1 MNGQKM
7 IHASCGMRC
16 ILLCLIHFLFHQG
29 VVVAFAPVALV
40 NCNNRML
47 LFTTTATTP
56 PYPNQAKPTILPQLS
71 QSETQLN
78 ALPVPDT
85 DLLQHALESTSRF
98 LADAA
103 SVDAGDKSWW
113 DNYLEIFKGSLS
125 LVHSTIDQPLRSI
138 GIDQTWG
145 VAIAVFTM
153 RKLHFNSTR
162 SC

>member
-1 MNGQKM
+1 M
-7 IHASCGMRC
+7 
-16 ILLCLIHFLFHQG
+16 
-29 VVVAFAPVALV
+29 AFAPVALV
-40 NCNNRML
+40 NYNNRML
-47 LFTTTATTP
+47 LFTTPATTP

-71 QSETQLN
+71 QSATQLN

-85 DLLQHALESTSRF
+85 DLLQHALESTSRY
-98 LADAA
+98 LADAATAA

-162 SC
+162 SS